1 MGRRTTA
8 LRLGAGVGAL
18 VLASALLIAGAATA
32 SHGFDGNAPS
42 HVLVSGSA
50 SCPAGTS
57 DAGSLSIAAANLSG
71 YTDERIAITAASPGA
86 FSWRLVDVIDL
97 KVMAVIVQGG
107 PNSLVYNYGS
117 DIWDN
122 DLTPPPDPYP
132 DGTATTIER
141 VEFCFD
147 PKDAPPPALKV
158 TKTASGTYDVGHSWT
173 IAKQVKVTGAGDETY
188 GESVV
193 VSAPGSVTWKLAV
206 THSQAATNLKVS
218 GTITV
223 ENKSGTAVSGV
234 AVADSIPDAAV
245 DCGAGASTG
254 LTVPANGSLQC
265 AYSATPAT
273 QVPSNTATATWG
285 SNSASAT
292 AQIGWKQGSE
302 IGTPATVTDSGD
314 GVNAVIGL
322 GELTGNAWSRTYV
335 EEWTCAKAG
344 RVNTATVTWDG
355 GSASDTASVTVDC
368 PTTPP
373 PPPPSPPPP
382 SPPRTTKTSESM
394 DVQVSKDATA
404 RAQLQN
410 GQATIVYTV
419 RVRNDGPN
427 QAHDVKLVDA
437 APGGVTFVAVTQQPA
452 NGTCSISAGVLLQ
465 CSLGTLGPGVERVI
479 GFTGR
484 VAQTGTFV
492 NTAVATG
499 QGGDRNGSN
508 NTDSATTAVIAPLTP
523 PVTPKPTP
531 KPKPV
536 KPKPDPCR
544 VLKVAPSMVKAT
556 GTQQVVTA
564 KVTRSKT
571 PAREVV
577 VRFAG
582 VGVTRTVRTNAQGV
596 ARLTVAPTKAGI
608 IVARITNVKACNT
621 ARVGV
626 IGVFEPPVT
635 G

>member
-1 MGRRTTA
+1 MVK
-8 LRLGAGVGAL
+8 LGAGVGAL
-18 VLASALLIAGAATA
+18 VLAAALLIAGAATA

-42 HVLVSGSA
+42 HVLTSGSA
-50 SCPAGTS
+50 SCPAGTNDAGS
-57 DAGSLSIAAANLSG
+57 VKIPAGSLSG
-71 YTDERIAITAASPGA
+71 YSDDRVTITAASAGA
-86 FSWRLVDVIDL
+86 FSWRLVNIVDFR
-97 KVMAVIVQGG
+97 VMAVIVKGG
-107 PNSLVYNYGS
+107 PNALMYNYGS

-122 DLTPPPDPYP
+122 GLTPPPDPYP
-132 DGTATTIER
+132 DGEPTAIEH

-147 PKDAPPPALKV
+147 PKDAPAPSLKV
-158 TKTASGTYDVGHSWT
+158 TKTASGTYDIGHSWT
-173 IAKQVKVTGAGDETY
+173 IAKQVKVAGAGDETY
-188 GESVV
+188 GENVV
-193 VSAPGSVTWKLAV
+193 LSAPGSVTWKVTV
-206 THSQAATNLKVS
+206 THAQTAKNLAVS

-223 ENKSGTAVSGV
+223 ENTSGTAVSGV
-234 AVADSIPDAAV
+234 AVSDSIPGATI
-245 DCGAGASTG
+245 DCGGGSSTG

-265 AYSATPAT
+265 AYSAKPTT
-273 QVPSNTATATWG
+273 QVTSNTATATWG
-285 SNSASAT
+285 STSASAT
-292 AQIGWKQGSE
+292 AQIGWAT
-302 IGTPATVTDSGD
+302 GTETGGTATIADD
-314 GVNAVIGL
+314 GLVNATIGV
-322 GELTGNAWSRTYV
+322 GDLTGSTWSESYD
-335 EEWTCAKAG
+335 EAWTCAKPG
-344 RVNTATVTWDG
+344 RVNEATVTWDG
-355 GSASDTASVTVDC
+355 GTASDTASVTVAC

-373 PPPPSPPPP
+373 TPPSPPPP
-382 SPPRTTKTSESM
+382 APPPPAPKTSESM
-394 DVQVSKDATA
+394 DVQVVKDATA
-404 RAQLQN
+404 RLQLQN

-452 NGTCSISAGVLLQ
+452 NGSCSITGGVLLQ

-508 NTDSATTAVIAPLTP
+508 NTDSATTVVVAPLTP
-523 PVTPKPTP
+523 PVTSKPTP

-536 KPKPDPCR
+536 KAKPNPCR

-556 GTQQVVTA
+556 GTQQVVIA

-571 PAREVV
+571 PAKGVA
-577 VRFAG
+577 VRFTGA
-582 VGVTRTVRTNAQGV
+582 GVTRSVRTNAQGV